1 MAKLRKVNKLF
12 GDQRHNKEYLDEL
25 SKEETFSLTAAK
37 EQIKI
42 NELN

>member
-12 GDQRHNKEYLDEL
+12 GDPRHNKDYLDEM